1 MGGWVIG
8 VDLGGTKTELGLV
21 SPGDEIAARR
31 RIPTQQAEGPQALVR
46 RIVEAVAGLAAE
58 LPPGERVS
66 ALGICTPGPV
76 DHRTGALIDPPNLP
90 GLHHTPLRDLL
101 AEALGVPVSL
111 EHDAKAAAL
120 GEHRFGAG
128 RGADHM
134 VYIVAGTGVG
144 AAIIAEGRL
153 FRGQHNAAG
162 EIGHMTLDRH
172 GELCT
177 CGARGCVQTYLSG
190 PGIAG
195 RYQKAAGTAFN
206 GTGEDVARL
215 AGAGDPLAARVMQEA
230 GEALGLAVAAMAGML
245 DVELYVLGGSV
256 AKAGS
261 LVLEPARRTVPQYCV
276 GSVGKRVRIV
286 ASTLAE
292 DAAILGCA
300 WQARQ
305 LT

>member
-1 MGGWVIG
+1 MSGWVVGI
-8 VDLGGTKTELGLV
+8 DLGGTKTELGLV
-21 SPGDEIAARR
+21 GPGDEIAARR
-31 RIPTQQAEGPQALVR
+31 RIPTQQADGPQALVG
-46 RIVEAVAGLAAE
+46 RIEAAVSELAGE
-58 LPPGERVS
+58 LPASEHIA
-66 ALGICTPGPV
+66 ALGICTPGPI
-76 DHRTGALIDPPNLP
+76 DPLTGTLIDPPNLP
-90 GLHHTPLRDLL
+90 GLHHAPLRDLL
-101 AEALGVPVSL
+101 ADALGVPVSL

-120 GEHRFGAG
+120 GEHHSGAG

-162 EIGHMTLDRH
+162 EIGHMTLDRR
-172 GELCT
+172 GEPCT

-195 RYQKAAGTAFN
+195 RYQKAAGIKFD

-215 AGAGDPLAARVMQEA
+215 AGAGDALAARVMQQA

-245 DVELYVLGGSV
+245 DIELYVLGGSV

-261 LVLEPARRTVPQYCV
+261 LVLEPARRIVPQYCV
-276 GSVGKRVRIV
+276 GSVGERVRIV

-300 WQARQ
+300 WQARE
-305 LT
+305 LI